1 MLLFSCISDFWLDIR
16 FIVLSRLASCTTKVD
31 SILECHCTVYL
42 GFEPKYRGMLV
53 LCNADLKPKLK
64 ENFLNELSS
73 MNRGNSCRTESHFI
87 FFFLKNSPF
96 PIFGKLG
103 GGLLYQNS
111 RMTFFFFF
119 FLVLKEKTF
128 FINHQGDYFTIYCLI
143 NLLVD

>member
-73 MNRGNSCRTESHFI
+73 MNRGNSCRTESHLI
-87 FFFLKNSPF
+87 FLKK
-96 PIFGKLG
+96 KLSISHFWKVG
-103 GGLLYQNS
+103 RRPSISKLAHDN
-111 RMTFFFFF
+111 FF

-128 FINHQGDYFTIYCLI
+128 FINHQGDYFTI
-143 NLLVD
+143 